1 MILTSLS
8 FSNEFSNLHSE
19 AKTSSISPWN
29 QTCYKL
35 FFLANTPYFVIIYA
49 KFQILLRDVNI
60 IFVFFLFLT
69 ANDLLL
75 FMLKWY
81 EKFPSYRSRK
91 LFLTGESYAGATK
104 NNRIPIQINLFYCF
118 EVQKSWS
125 RVSKYS
131 VYIQLT

>member
-8 FSNEFSNLHSE
+8 FSNEFPNLHSK

-49 KFQILLRDVNI
+49 KFQILHRDVNI
-60 IFVFFLFLT
+60 IFVFLFLT

-91 LFLTGESYAGATK
+91 LFLTGESYAGATN
-104 NNRIPIQINLFYCF
+104 NNRNQIHFFTYFNVLKFTKVGLEFQNILFIF
-118 EVQKSWS
+118 S
-125 RVSKYS
+125 
-131 VYIQLT
+131 